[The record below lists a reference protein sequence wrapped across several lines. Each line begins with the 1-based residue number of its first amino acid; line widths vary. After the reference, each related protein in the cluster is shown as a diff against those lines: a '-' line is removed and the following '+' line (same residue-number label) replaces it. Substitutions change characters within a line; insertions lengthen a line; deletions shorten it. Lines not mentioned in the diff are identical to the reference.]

1 MGRCQKFQ
9 KLSHREVSLHDI
21 PQLGENSA
29 KGEERFEVMS
39 LVEEFVDSNC
49 LVWEIL
55 YPDDA
60 DARQL
65 YTSIR
70 NSIVRMRLQEQT
82 TLLLRKGRLF
92 LAKAEVRELLG
103 LA

>member
-1 MGRCQKFQ
+1 MGKCQKFRR
-9 KLSHREVSLHDI
+9 LDHREVSLHDI

-29 KGEERFEVMS
+29 KGEERFEMMS
-39 LVEEFVDSNC
+39 LVEEFLDSSC

-55 YPDDA
+55 CPDNA
-60 DARQL
+60 DVRQL

-70 NSIVRMRLQEQT
+70 NSIVRMGLQEQT